1 MVKDLRVFMTLKEC
15 YRILDLPKTADLDEI
30 KKAYRRLAF
39 ELHPDLNPG
48 KPDASR
54 HFQEVN
60 EAYVLLT
67 RTLEEENRRDPR
79 VQHRRPPEA
88 ARPKPQAQSQG
99 QPQGQPQA
107 GPRPGPQERPRP
119 QGQAQTNQA
128 QTQGQTQAQSQAR
141 RRFVAGAAASR
152 HGYAGSTGPAA
163 SRPKPGGTAGVF
175 GQAGPR
181 AEQYGPASPGTG
193 VPGGFDSRDSG
204 RIFNSTDNG
213 GPASGAGQSPIFDVP
228 GRGKNATAGNAYAKQ
243 EEVLGEILND
253 PFARRVF
260 EDIYSELKKERGPAA
275 PAAPVKAPRP
285 KKKTL
290 SLEWGKRKMSVDLTH
305 GVSGAVKAWLRG
317 QLDQEQVL
325 EMPAAGIVPGAR
337 LRLQVG
343 VGLFGHSQ
351 SVEVILPPDYT
362 PGTPIRLKGLGRKLG
377 SWRGDLYLRVV
388 PQGSQNN

>member
-1 MVKDLRVFMTLKEC
+1 MTLKEC
-15 YRILDLPKTADLDEI
+15 YRILDLPRTADLDEI

-67 RTLEEENRRDPR
+67 RTLEEENKRDPR

-88 ARPKPQAQSQG
+88 ARGQSQAS
-99 QPQGQPQA
+99 PQS
-107 GPRPGPQERPRP
+107 GPRPGQQERPRP
-119 QGQAQTNQA
+119 QN
-128 QTQGQTQAQSQAR
+128 QTQTSQTQAQGQSQTQSQAQAQAR
-141 RRFVAGAAASR
+141 RRAAAAAGATAGKAAASR

-181 AEQYGPASPGTG
+181 AGQYGPASPGTG
-193 VPGGFDSRDSG
+193 VPGGFDPRDSG
-204 RIFNSTDNG
+204 KIFNGTDSD
-213 GPASGAGQSPIFDVP
+213 GPASGSGQSPIFDA
-228 GRGKNATAGNAYAKQ
+228 RSREKSAAAGSAYGKQ
-243 EEVLGEILND
+243 EEVLGDILND

-260 EDIYSELKKERGPAA
+260 EDIYSELKKEHGPGRHPA
-275 PAAPVKAPRP
+275 PQRMPKP
-285 KKKTL
+285 KKKKKL

-305 GVSGAVKAWLRG
+305 GIFGAVKAWLRG
-317 QLDQEQVL
+317 QLDQDQIL

-343 VGLFGHSQ
+343 LGVFGHSQ
-351 SVEVILPPDYT
+351 SVEVTLPPDYS
-362 PGTPIRLKGLGRKLG
+362 PGAPIRLKGLGRKLG
-377 SWRGDLYLRVV
+377 AWRGDLYLRVV
-388 PQGSQNN
+388 PQGSTGA